1 MEMHLDR
8 EILEDPTQFALI
20 VFHLSTALLHTQEVT
35 GSSPVVSTKQFLISQ
50 EIRNCSFA
58 LREIVDHFFGPF
70 SAGPSRDPCGKRNSQ
85 HRTGNSLPGTG
96 CLWVLAAVF
105 HVACVEF
112 GGCCLSY
119 LTLPD

>member
-35 GSSPVVSTKQFLISQ
+35 GSSPVVSTKQFLITQ

-58 LREIVDHFFGPF
+58 LRLKSYVKFFIF
-70 SAGPSRDPCGKRNSQ
+70 S
-85 HRTGNSLPGTG
+85 
-96 CLWVLAAVF
+96 
-105 HVACVEF
+105 
-112 GGCCLSY
+112 
-119 LTLPD
+119 LTNTRLY